1 MRTNVAETSIDCWY
15 GTVLNHMA
23 KSQADRTISV
33 MRQGNDYTLS
43 ELVTLTGIDKSSM
56 SRVINGLRAANRVE
70 KAPRRKCSIS
80 NVAVIPSKLVSH

>member
-43 ELVTLTGIDKSSM
+43 ELVALTGIDKSSM

-70 KAPRRKCSIS
+70 NAPRRKCSVS